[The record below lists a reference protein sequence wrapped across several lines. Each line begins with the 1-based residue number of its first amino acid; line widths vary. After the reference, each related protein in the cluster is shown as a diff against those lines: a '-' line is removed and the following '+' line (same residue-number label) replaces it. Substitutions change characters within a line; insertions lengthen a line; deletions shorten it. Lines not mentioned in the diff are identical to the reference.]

1 MAQSIVIEAP
11 RRGHAR
17 PLRFLCDH
25 WTLAIGGA
33 ILVVIAALALLAPL
47 IAPHDPLQMSP
58 TQRLKPPS
66 LDHLFGTDQLGRDV
80 FSRTLWGGRVSLIV
94 GLGVAASS
102 CVCGLA
108 LGILAGFFRAVDAIV
123 MRIMDAMMSIPAIL
137 LAIALVSINRPTPGI
152 LIVAISLPEVPRVAR
167 LVRAVVLTI
176 REQTYVEAAI
186 AVGTRR
192 FRLLTRHVLPNAIAP
207 LIVQATFVCALA
219 IIIEASLSFLGAGTP
234 PEVPSWGNI
243 IAGGRSYLRNAP
255 WILLY
260 PGLLLGLTVLSVNL
274 LGDGLRDTLDPRLAR
289 RMR

>member
-1 MAQSIVIEAP
+1 MAQSVVIETAI
-11 RRGHAR
+11 RRHGTR
-17 PLRFLCDH
+17 LRFLRDH
-25 WTLAIGGA
+25 WTLAIGAA
-33 ILVVIAALALLAPL
+33 ILVVIALAALLAPL
-47 IAPHDPLQMSP
+47 VAPHDPLQMTP
-58 TQRLKPPS
+58 AARLRPPS
-66 LDHLFGTDQLGRDV
+66 LDHLFGTDHLGRDV
-80 FSRTLWGGRVSLIV
+80 FSRTIWGGRVSLVV
-94 GLGVAASS
+94 GLGVAALS
-102 CVCGLA
+102 CACGLV
-108 LGILAGFFRAVDAIV
+108 LGIFAGFFRAIDAIV
-123 MRIMDAMMSIPAIL
+123 MRIMDAMMAIPAIL

-152 LIVAISLPEVPRVAR
+152 LIVAIALPEIPRVAR

-186 AVGTRR
+186 AVGTRPL
-192 FRLLTRHVLPNAIAP
+192 RLLARHVLPNAIAP

>member
-1 MAQSIVIEAP
+1 MAQSVVIEGG
-11 RRGHAR
+11 RRR
-17 PLRFLCDH
+17 TRVRIH
-25 WTLAIGGA
+25 WTLAIGA
-33 ILVVIAALALLAPL
+33 VILIVIAALALLAPV

-58 TQRLKPPS
+58 AIRLRPPS
-66 LDHLFGTDQLGRDV
+66 RDHLFGTDHLGRDV
-80 FSRTLWGGRVSLIV
+80 FSRTLWGGRVSLLV
-94 GLGVAASS
+94 GLGVALLS
-102 CVCGLA
+102 CSCGLA
-108 LGILAGFFRAVDAIV
+108 LGVVAGFFRSLDAIL

-137 LAIALVSINRPTPGI
+137 LAIALVAINRPTTTV
-152 LIVAISLPEVPRVAR
+152 LIVAIALPEIPRVAR

-176 REQTYVEAAI
+176 REQTYVEAAV
-186 AVGTRR
+186 AVGTRPL
-192 FRLLTRHVLPNAIAP
+192 RLLWRHVLPNAIAP

-274 LGDGLRDTLDPRLAR
+274 LGDGLRDMLDPRLAR